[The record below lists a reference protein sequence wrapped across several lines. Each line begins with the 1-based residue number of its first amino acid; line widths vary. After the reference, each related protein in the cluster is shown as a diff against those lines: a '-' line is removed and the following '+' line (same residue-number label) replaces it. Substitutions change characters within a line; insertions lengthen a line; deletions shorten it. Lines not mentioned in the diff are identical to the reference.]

1 MTQSFEF
8 ESSSSSSRRLLQRD
22 YAERLL
28 ERAVHLEKTDRLL
41 IEQVYRHGM
50 SITDAAC
57 MSGEEPRKVQRRIA
71 KLLKRMDS
79 DKFVFVL
86 GHWELLPQSIHK
98 TVELVVL
105 QGHSFRRAARLSRL
119 SLYQVRQHLRTLESL
134 ESLGA
139 AVLTKQSVKIHT
151 SKKSSLV

>member
-1 MTQSFEF
+1 M
-8 ESSSSSSRRLLQRD
+8 LQRD

-28 ERAVHLEKTDRLL
+28 ERAAHLEKTDRLL
-41 IEQVYRHGM
+41 IEQVYRNGM

-57 MSGEEPRKVQRRIA
+57 ISGDDPRKVQRRIT

-79 DKFVFVL
+79 DRFVFVL
-86 GHWELLPQSIHK
+86 GHWELLPVSIRK

-105 QGHSFRRAARLSRL
+105 QGHSLRRAARLSRV

-134 ESLGA
+134 TDISA
-139 AVLTKQSVKIHT
+139 AVLMQKTVKVNP
-151 SKKSSLV
+151 SQKSSLV